1 MENPKQNN
9 KDNDI
14 DLEELFKNAQEDP
27 ELFSKINIESLLD
40 ALEKDSTDY
49 LENKTLD
56 IINQEIFNEIQSLH
70 CSIEKKKEICGKLIG
85 YRLVN
90 QIFELHRGKLVR
102 TIKIM
107 DEKTNKYITD
117 NPVLRMHGVV
127 MNTKFLDNGTHI
139 VCMNPSRKF
148 SQYKFDS
155 HLTFQ
160 KLSLDEQLI
169 LMAYEHI
176 DKNGK

>member
-1 MENPKQNN
+1 MENISQIN
-9 KDNDI
+9 KDFDF
-14 DLEELFKNAQEDP
+14 EEIFKNAQEDP

-56 IINQEIFNEIQSLH
+56 IINKEIFDSIQPFQ
-70 CSIEKKKEICGKLIG
+70 CSINKKKEICSKLIG

-90 QIFELHRGKLVR
+90 EIFELHRGKLVR
-102 TIKIM
+102 TIKIL
-107 DEKTNKYITD
+107 DEKTNKYINE

-160 KLSLDEQLI
+160 KLSIDEQLI

-176 DKNGK
+176 EKKET